1 VRVGTK
7 RAGLLAAVAGV
18 VVACVPTI
26 LLQNGPPAGGASQVV
41 DQTGGVVTTNEGTTL
56 VIPPGALTAQTTITI
71 TLRPDAAAPAGV
83 TPVTAAHQFGPEGQ
97 TFLVPVCI
105 TLAFEPELL
114 PAGTT
119 EQGVVLYSA
128 PQDGGPNDYQPLE
141 TSAVDRSHV
150 IGMTTHFSNV
160 VAAYGGAQEL
170 PPDAGVVGCDAG
182 DGGDSAAD
190 GGT

>member
-1 VRVGTK
+1 
-7 RAGLLAAVAGV
+7 VAV
-18 VVACVPTI
+18 VVAACVPTI

-41 DQTGGVVTTNEGTTL
+41 DQSGGVVTTNEGTTL

-71 TLRPDAAAPAGV
+71 TLVPDATAPSGV
-83 TPVTAAHQFGPEGQ
+83 MPVTAVHQFGPEGQ

-119 EQGVVLYSA
+119 EQDVVLYSA
-128 PQDGGPNDYQPLE
+128 PQDGGPSDYQPMT
-141 TSAVDRSHV
+141 TSAADPSHV

-170 PPDAGVVGCDAG
+170 PPDAGVVSCDAG
-182 DGGDSAAD
+182 DGGDGASE
-190 GGT
+190 GGG